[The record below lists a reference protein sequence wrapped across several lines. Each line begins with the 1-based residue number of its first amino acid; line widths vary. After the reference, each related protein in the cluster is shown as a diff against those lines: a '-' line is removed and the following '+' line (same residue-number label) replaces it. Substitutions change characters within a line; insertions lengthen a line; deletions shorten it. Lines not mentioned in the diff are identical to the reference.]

1 MRFAPSTRK
10 LSDSE
15 MVIHRLY
22 GITSRYDAGFEQQV
36 EDLLRLGLDRFDM
49 DIGIVSRITG
59 DTYEVVATVVPE
71 GVAMAP
77 GDQFQLAETYCSITV
92 EADGPVGFE
101 NAGESRYARH
111 PAYGAFRLEAYI
123 GVPIYRGAEFFGT
136 LNFSS
141 PKARERQFE
150 EVDLDSLK
158 LMGGWLSTE
167 LKRRQTEEELHAV
180 RQELEGLVRTD
191 PLTELLN
198 RRGVRETFER
208 HAERSGFDGSPLSC
222 VLVDIDDFKTIN
234 DRWGHSTGDRVIRAV
249 AQRVRESLRP
259 TDVAGRIGGD
269 EFLAVLPSASIHDAR
284 VVAERI
290 AANVRA
296 MDVSADGQPVPL
308 TVSIGVARL
317 PIGVATVT
325 DVLAHIEDLLAESKR
340 AGKNTVTVSST
351 LG

>member
-1 MRFAPSTRK
+1 MQFAPSTRK
-10 LSDSE
+10 LTHSE

-22 GITSRYDAGFEQQV
+22 GITSRYDAGFDQQV
-36 EDLLRLGLDRFDM
+36 EDLLRLGLDRFDL
-49 DIGIVSRITG
+49 DIGIVSHVH
-59 DTYEVVATVVPE
+59 DDMYEVIATVVPD
-71 GVAMAP
+71 GVELSV
-77 GDQFQLAETYCSITV
+77 GDRFPLANTYCSVTV

-101 NAGESRYARH
+101 HAAESSWATH
-111 PAYGAFRLEAYI
+111 PAYSAFRLEAYI
-123 GVPIYRGAEFFGT
+123 GVPIYRGAEFYGT

-141 PKARERQFE
+141 AAPRARSFE

-167 LKRRQTEEELHAV
+167 LKRRKTEAELDAV

-208 HAERSGFDGSPLSC
+208 HAERSGFEGSPLSC
-222 VLVDIDDFKTIN
+222 VLVDIDDFKTVN
-234 DRWGHSTGDRVIRAV
+234 DQYGHSTGDRVIRAV
-249 AQRVRESLRP
+249 AKRVRDSLRP

-269 EFLAVLPSASIHDAR
+269 EFLAVLPKASIHDAKI
-284 VVAERI
+284 VAERI
-290 AANVRA
+290 AR
-296 MDVSADGQPVPL
+296 DVSELQIVVDHRAIPI

-317 PIGVATVT
+317 PIGVTTIT
-325 DVLAHIEDLLAESKR
+325 DVLAHIEDLLKESKR
-340 AGKNTVTVSST
+340 RGKNTVTVSSQ